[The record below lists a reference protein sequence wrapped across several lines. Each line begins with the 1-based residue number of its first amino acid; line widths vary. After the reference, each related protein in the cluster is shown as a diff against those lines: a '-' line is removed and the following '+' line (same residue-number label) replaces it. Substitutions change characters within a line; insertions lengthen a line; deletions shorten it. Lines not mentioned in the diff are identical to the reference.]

1 MTRLVY
7 PLNEPTTG
15 LFENNPDKTSLEKF
29 RFFHADE
36 GKPLATPWQVAL
48 SRAIILRQY
57 QLPEGIILDCACGS
71 GIQIAAYSEILDHPV
86 VGVELNENR
95 ARASA
100 VNFRTVFT
108 ERGGTSIE
116 RLNETV
122 FVIGDGR
129 DGDKVLAALA
139 EAGKSVQQVGFLH
152 LDPARPR
159 NSRTHA
165 LEEMQPPLHRV
176 LGAWAPHFTPSEGGP
191 AVLLDLS
198 PRLTTAQRTEV
209 EAIVDETWPGIA
221 RTWEWTSRG
230 RGRVDQLALWL
241 GGVADPDATRRFVR
255 VPPSMADQPVILRS
269 TTLATELEE
278 RHHPPK
284 RNEHVSILDAALL
297 ESGLM
302 ADWLA
307 RVAPNDEGRW
317 AKLEGR
323 RPQLHHERPLQL
335 QPGDQRLVQA
345 TGRVVEL
352 LSFTLDETTVDRLVT
367 VALDHR
373 LSSVKLRFD
382 LDPALQPKLQ
392 GSLDRQLKRR
402 HGDRVGFVARHPRGE
417 VLLLCVSPNTSD
429 EPTVI

>member
-1 MTRLVY
+1 MHRSLTPSQTTTEGLVERAQDTTAPEGLVFY
-7 PLNEPTTG
+7 HANEG
-15 LFENNPDKTSLEKF
+15 
-29 RFFHADE
+29 R
-36 GKPLATPWQVAL
+36 PLATPWQVAAL
-48 SRAIILRQY
+48 RAGMVGRHT
-57 QLPEGIILDCACGS
+57 LPEGWVLDCACGS
-71 GIQIAAYSEILDHPV
+71 GIQLAAYATALKRPV
-86 VGVELNENR
+86 LGVELAEER
-95 ARASA
+95 AKASA
-100 VNFRTVFT
+100 VNVRSLV
-108 ERGGTSIE
+108 EHSRASDEGWYRSSRII
-116 RLNETV
+116 N
-122 FVIGDGR
+122 GDGT
-129 DGDKVLAALA
+129 DAVGVL
-139 EAGKSVQQVGFLH
+139 KSLDEPWTTVAFLH

-176 LGAWAPHFTPSEGGP
+176 LTAWAPHFTPSEAGP

-198 PRLTTAQRTEV
+198 PRLTAAQRAQV

-230 RGRVDQLALWL
+230 RGRVDRLALWL
-241 GGVADPDATRRFVR
+241 GGVADPNASRRFVR
-255 VPPSMADQPVILRS
+255 VPPSMADQPVILRA
-269 TTLATELEE
+269 TTNTVELEE

-302 ADWLA
+302 VDWLQ

-317 AKLEGR
+317 ATLEGR

-352 LSFTLDETTVDRLVT
+352 LSFTLDETTVDRLVA

-402 HGDRVGFVARHPRGE
+402 HGDRVGFVARHPHGE

-429 EPTVI
+429 EPAVI